1 MIICNFQITYAA
13 LGVRKELK
21 KAAQSGLVEFV
32 TPDPLNEV
40 EIRLHKKRKK
50 ALSSTLYHQVFTPQT
65 NFTVGGFNLYL
76 VQALKRTT
84 ILAVSGDILAS
95 EHRKLRSCKKKKSKH
110 NLLSNKFK
118 VSQRNSRNFKKS
130 SKKIFRAAQ
139 TPFTHTSYYNY
150 RVANENTTMVL
161 STDQFVFRPEIPINE
176 TNYPL
181 DNVDKQELFASE
193 VPVEKILSYGFTD
206 PAIKN
211 YIKFPSVSKII
222 EETISD
228 KTRQVLAN
236 WRQKMIADLGEDGF
250 FNHSEGKI
258 YTNYQLLYC

>member
-1 MIICNFQITYAA
+1 M
-13 LGVRKELK
+13 
-21 KAAQSGLVEFV
+21 EFV
-32 TPDPLNEV
+32 TPDSLNEV

-50 ALSSTLYHQVFTPQT
+50 ALSSTLYHQVLTPQT
-65 NFTVGGFNLYL
+65 NFTVRGFNLYL
-76 VQALKRTT
+76 VQSLKRTK
-84 ILAVSGDILAS
+84 IVAVSGDILTS
-95 EHRKLRSCKKKKSKH
+95 ELNKKRSCKKKRKQK
-110 NLLSNKFK
+110 LLSNKFK
-118 VSQRNSRNFKKS
+118 VSQRTSRNFKKS
-130 SKKIFRAAQ
+130 SKRIFRTVQ
-139 TPFTHTSYYNY
+139 NPSNYNY
-150 RVANENTTMVL
+150 RVANENATMVL

-181 DNVDKQELFASE
+181 DNVGKQELYPSE
-193 VPVEKILSYGFTD
+193 IPVDKILSYGFTD

-250 FNHSEGKI
+250 FNHSEGKT
-258 YTNYQLLYC
+258 YTNY